1 MVIRAI
7 NILSIENIQY
17 QICKSLGRK
26 VNIAVFFCAVLTSQQ
41 LSKLM
46 TDILKLYF
54 VVTGL
59 LKSIRYRLR
68 IRLLNI

>member
-1 MVIRAI
+1 MVKRVI

-59 LKSIRYRLR
+59 LKSNRYRLR
-68 IRLLNI
+68 IQMLNR